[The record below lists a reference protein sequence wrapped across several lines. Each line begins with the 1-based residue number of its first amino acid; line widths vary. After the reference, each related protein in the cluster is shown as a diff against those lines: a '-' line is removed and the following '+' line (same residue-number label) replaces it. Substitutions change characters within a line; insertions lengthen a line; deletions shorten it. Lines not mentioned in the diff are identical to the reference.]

1 MRVLN
6 VISHSEAQTE
16 ALARKLAAS
25 FAPGDVVVLKG
36 RLGAGKT
43 TFVRALV
50 GARGIDESTVSSPS
64 YAFVNEYK
72 GETPVYHFDFYRLG
86 DISELY
92 EIGWEEYL
100 GREGIILAEWGDR
113 AGELLP
119 PRYYQIELK
128 ITSEQEREI
137 DITLVEP

>member
-1 MRVLN
+1 VKVLN

-25 FAPGDVVVLKG
+25 FVPGDVVVLRG
-36 RLGAGKT
+36 SLGAGNT

-64 YAFVNEYK
+64 YTFVNEYK
-72 GETPVYHFDFYRLG
+72 GDPPVYHFDFYRLG

-100 GREGIILAEWGDR
+100 GRDGIILAEWGDR

-119 PRYYQIELK
+119 SRYYQIELK
-128 ITSEQEREI
+128 IVSEQEREI
-137 DITLVEP
+137 DITLVQP

>member
-1 MRVLN
+1 MKVLN
-6 VISHSEAQTE
+6 ITSHSEEQTE

-25 FAPGDVVVLKG
+25 FVAGDVVVLKG
-36 RLGAGKT
+36 SLGSGKT

-50 GARGIDESTVSSPS
+50 GARGIDENTVSSPS
-64 YAFVNEYK
+64 YTFVNEYQAD
-72 GETPVYHFDFYRLG
+72 TPVFHFDFYRIG
-86 DISELY
+86 ETSELY

-100 GREGIILAEWGDR
+100 GRAGLILAEWGER

-128 ITSEQEREI
+128 IVNENERQI
-137 DITLVEP
+137 DITLVQA